1 MNEPSEI
8 HVLRQKSH
16 MWPEPA
22 NSFLLADAE
31 GAILIDAGCG
41 WQERYQ
47 ALKEFLLAHG
57 FEPKDVHTVV
67 LSHAHPDHM
76 GAMPFL
82 LEECDPRIYIHP
94 LEKALA
100 GDPRLLNKSFDMCHI
115 TDYYIERLGDT
126 DPASIDIIDYFSG
139 LCPMGAARAT
149 DTIDEGDTLS
159 LAGHDFEVIHTPG
172 HAPGHLSF
180 YERSRRLLLTG
191 DVVGAVVAWYSPS
204 GGGAKGYLASLEK
217 FESLEV
223 DVIMPSHGD
232 DITDIGAAIERTR
245 EVLLARER
253 RILEQL
259 ATGPMSLLELT
270 DTLFPESTRMF
281 PGLQITDSHL
291 LRLEEEGAV
300 ERSMA
305 EGMPFFTKAP

>member
-1 MNEPSEI
+1 
-8 HVLRQKSH
+8 

-22 NSFLLADAE
+22 NSFLLADAD

-41 WQERYQ
+41 WPERYG
-47 ALKEFLLAHG
+47 ALKGFFASHG
-57 FEPKDVHTVV
+57 FSPEDIHTVV

-82 LEECDPRIYIHP
+82 LEESSPRIYIHP

-100 GDPRLLNKSFDMCHI
+100 RDPRLLNKSFDMCYI
-115 TDYYIERLGDT
+115 TDYYMERLGDT
-126 DPASIDIIDYFSG
+126 DPAGIDIVDYFSN

-149 DTIDEGDTLS
+149 DTIEEGDTLS
-159 LAGHDFEVIHTPG
+159 LAGHDFEIVHTPG

-180 YERSRRLLLTG
+180 YERSRKLLLSG

-204 GGGAKGYLASLEK
+204 GGGAKGYFASLDK
-217 FESLEV
+217 IESLEV
-223 DVIMPSHGD
+223 DLIMPSHGE
-232 DITDIGAAIERTR
+232 DITDVPAAIERTR
-245 EVLLARER
+245 KVLVKRER
-253 RILEQL
+253 RIMEDLS
-259 ATGPMSLLELT
+259 TGPKSLLELT

-291 LRLEEEGAV
+291 LRLEEEGV
-300 ERSMA
+300 LERDDSG
-305 EGMPFFTKAP
+305 GMPVFTKAS